1 MEMSFAGEEEV
12 IKETEQLITAVWNH
26 VIGRR
31 LPKVFP
37 RMTYHEAMA
46 SYGSDK
52 PDLRF
57 KTKVLRPIQLVSDV
71 GTDQGRFTT
80 LPNT

>member
-1 MEMSFAGEEEV
+1 MELSFAGEEEV
-12 IKETEQLITAVWNH
+12 MKETEQLLKAIWNH
-26 VIGRR
+26 V
-31 LPKVFP
+31 LEKQLTKAFP

-57 KTKVLRPIQLVSDV
+57 KTKVLRPIQLISNT
-71 GTDQGRFTT
+71 GTD
-80 LPNT
+80 